1 MRKIVGV
8 LLSVAGAGIL
18 TVGAM
23 QYIEHQANLKK
34 AMAEAN
40 ALIGQPG
47 TTDISEETR
56 MTTVSHR
63 TPLIDRSEF
72 KPEQNDVIGLLE
84 IPKLNEDLPIIEGTD
99 EENLARGV
107 GHYSS
112 TVFPS
117 DNEQI
122 LLSGHRDTVF
132 RNFGKLAIGDRFIV
146 KLPYGT
152 YEYEIKSTDIVD
164 KDDTTVIRPMGTEVL
179 VVSTCYPFNFV
190 GSAPERYILYA
201 YPVDHLNS

>member
-1 MRKIVGV
+1 MRKVAGI
-8 LLSVAGAGIL
+8 LLAVAGAGL
-18 TVGAM
+18 LAVGGM
-23 QYIEHQANLKK
+23 QYVQHQASLKE

-40 ALIGQPG
+40 ALVGQPSV
-47 TTDISEETR
+47 SEETR
-56 MTTVSHR
+56 LTKVSSPD
-63 TPLIDRSEF
+63 PLIDRSEF
-72 KPEQNDVIGLLE
+72 KPQQNDVIGLLE

-99 EENLARGV
+99 EEMLARGV
-107 GHYSS
+107 GHYS
-112 TVFPS
+112 TTAFPS

-132 RNFGKLAIGDRFIV
+132 RNFGKLAVGDRFIV

-164 KDDTTVIRPMGTEVL
+164 KDDTTVIRKMGTEVL
-179 VVSTCYPFNFV
+179 VVSTCYPFHYV

-201 YPVDHLNS
+201 YPVDHVNS